1 MDRPHTIVSC
11 AMSADG
17 YIDDT
22 GSAPLRLS
30 NDADAEEVDQLR
42 ADCDAI
48 LVGAQTVRR
57 DDPRLLVR
65 SEERRRRRIEQD
77 KPENPVKVAL
87 SQSGKLDP
95 QARFFTAGNAGKLL
109 YTASGRSAAA
119 RRFAGAERTIVVD
132 GGDPID
138 PRGVLADLARRGVG
152 RLLVEGGSHIHT
164 LFLTAGLADE
174 LRLAVAPFFVGDPAA
189 PRFVGSGTFPH
200 TPTAPM
206 RLVETRVLGDVAVLR
221 YITGGEE

>member
-1 MDRPHTIVSC
+1 MDRPYTIVSC

-57 DDPRLLVR
+57 DNPRLLVR
-65 SEERRRRRIEQD
+65 SEDRRRHRLEQD
-77 KPENPVKVAL
+77 KPENPVKVVL

-95 QARFFTAGNAGKLL
+95 QAQFFTTGNAEKFL

-119 RRFAGAERTIVVD
+119 RRFTGIERTTVVD

-138 PRGVLADLARRGVG
+138 PTVVLADLTRRGVG

-164 LFLTAGLADE
+164 LFLTVGIVDE
-174 LRLAVAPFFVGDPAA
+174 LRLAIAPFFVGDPAA

-206 RLVETRVLGDVAVLR
+206 RLVDTRALEDVAVLR
-221 YITGGEE
+221 YRTEGVE